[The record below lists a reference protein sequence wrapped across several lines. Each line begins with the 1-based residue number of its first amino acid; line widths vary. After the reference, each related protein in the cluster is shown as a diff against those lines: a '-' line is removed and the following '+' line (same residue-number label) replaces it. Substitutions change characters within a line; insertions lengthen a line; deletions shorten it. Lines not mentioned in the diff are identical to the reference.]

1 MEVKYQNDG
10 KTAYYNGYQFI
21 RDDKTGYYLSSTK
34 IGTRRKRLHV
44 YVYECE
50 RGQAVPVGY
59 QIHHID
65 GDKSHNDISNLACI
79 PLHDHLSYHSQT
91 YANEHKEEMTKQLED
106 IRPKASQWHA
116 SAEGHEW
123 HKKHYAKMKDALY
136 VKRTFKCLVCGKE
149 FESTKVDSKFC
160 CNAHKT
166 RYRKSL
172 GLDNETR
179 KCVVCGRNFSANKY
193 QPTKTCSKECKK
205 VLLRISRMKNKE
217 AAS

>member
-1 MEVKYQNDG
+1 MKVEYLKDG
-10 KTAYYNGYQFI
+10 KIAYYNGYRFT
-21 RDDKTGYYLSSTK
+21 RDDKTGYYLSATK
-34 IGTRRKRLHV
+34 IGDRRLRLHI
-44 YVYECE
+44 YVYQCE
-50 RGQAVPVGY
+50 RNREIPKGWNV
-59 QIHHID
+59 HHID
-65 GDKSHNDISNLACI
+65 GNKAHNDIDNLVCI
-79 PLHDHLSYHSQT
+79 PQSNHFSYHSKKYT
-91 YANEHKEEMTKQLED
+91 EIHKEEMMKQLED

-149 FESTKVDSKFC
+149 FESTKADSKFC

-166 RYRKSL
+166 RYRNSL

-179 KCVVCGRNFSANKY
+179 KCVVCGGKFSVNKY

-205 VLLRISRMKNKE
+205 VLLRISRIKSKE